1 MHTFK
6 KFSAALREAKFFY
19 IFSAALRAVQHDLY
33 TSNLLPTPMMI
44 VKKLPP
50 FSNLASFLFA
60 FSVIAGDTQLNTQAQ
75 SHIFK
80 TLHSTAVV
88 LTVKNLFISQDIIAH
103 THVHLH
109 IAGHG
114 GMLSILTCFQLMFG
128 CTSSQLNPG
137 FGRQTI
143 VNQSSIGVSITIA

>member
-1 MHTFK
+1 MN
-6 KFSAALREAKFFY
+6 LIFY
-19 IFSAALRAVQHDLY
+19 
-33 TSNLLPTPMMI
+33 TI
-44 VKKLPP
+44 VEKLPP
-50 FSNLASFLFA
+50 FSNSASFLFA

-80 TLHSTAVV
+80 TLHSMYTAIP
-88 LTVKNLFISQDIIAH
+88 LTVKNPFISHNIIAH
-103 THVHLH
+103 AHVHLH

-114 GMLSILTCFQLMFG
+114 GTLSILTRFQLMFG
-128 CTSSQLNPG
+128 CTRFQLNPG